1 MTSFRFP
8 PGDAMAQERPALP
21 HAPPLL
27 LVWIDDATVPDDS
40 FLALFTAL
48 TGHAVPKQQHL
59 EEGTTMINNLG
70 ALGAAGCAGGLADS
84 MPACPHGG

>member
-1 MTSFRFP
+1 MR
-8 PGDAMAQERPALP
+8 L
-21 HAPPLL
+21 PLL
-27 LVWIDDATVPDDS
+27 LVWKDDVTVPDNS
-40 FLALFTAL
+40 FSTLFTAL

-84 MPACPHGG
+84 MPASPHRLTLPPQSR